1 MLTWLYELLISFV
14 SFILGLFGIQMNKKS
29 VSFADDVEKK
39 EVVELSETKVDN
51 VAVTDPPTESLAE

>member
-1 MLTWLYELLISFV
+1 MLTWLYELIISFV

-39 EVVELSETKVDN
+39 EVVELSEAKVDN

>member
-29 VSFADDVEKK
+29 VSFADDVDKK
-39 EVVELSETKVDN
+39 EVVELSEAKVDN

>member
-1 MLTWLYELLISFV
+1 MLTWLYELLTSFI

-39 EVVELSETKVDN
+39 DVVEVPEAKVDN
-51 VAVTDPPTESLAE
+51 VVVTDPPTESPTE

>member
-51 VAVTDPPTESLAE
+51 VGVTDPPTESLAE

>member
-1 MLTWLYELLISFV
+1 MLTWLYELIISFV

-39 EVVELSETKVDN
+39 EVVELSDAKVDK

>member
-1 MLTWLYELLISFV
+1 MLTWLYELIISFV

-39 EVVELSETKVDN
+39 EVVELSDAKVDN

>member
-39 EVVELSETKVDN
+39 EIVELSEAKVDN

>member
-1 MLTWLYELLISFV
+1 
-14 SFILGLFGIQMNKKS
+14 MNKKS